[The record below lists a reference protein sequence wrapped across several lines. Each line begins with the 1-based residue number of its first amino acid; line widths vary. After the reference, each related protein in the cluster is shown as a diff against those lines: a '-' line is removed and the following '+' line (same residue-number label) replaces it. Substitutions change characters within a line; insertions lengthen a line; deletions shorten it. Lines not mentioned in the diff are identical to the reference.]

1 MQNKIDLYN
10 TAYDNFAEEVERQ
23 VRAETYGEDLGQTGW
38 MTAEEFRRFLS
49 FLELKPGAR
58 LLEVGFGAGGCSLYA
73 AEFAGFQVTGI
84 DINEN
89 GVRNA
94 RELADIKGLVDKVRF
109 ERIDAS
115 HPLPF
120 TDSSFDAVFSNDAI
134 CHLDGRAAVLK
145 EWHRVLAPG
154 GRVLFSDAMVITGI
168 LTSEELAVRSS
179 IGHYLFL
186 PRGENERL
194 IKEAGFTLLRA
205 DDFTASSEAIARNWH
220 DARERRRENLI
231 RIEGETNFLG
241 LQKFLSCVH
250 RVSKER
256 RLSRY
261 AYLAL
266 KAFA

>member
-10 TAYDNFAEEVERQ
+10 TAYDNFAQEVERQ

-38 MTAEEFRRFLS
+38 MTAEEFRRFLG
-49 FLELKPGAR
+49 FLELKRGAR
-58 LLEVGFGAGGCSLYA
+58 LLEVGFGSGGCSLYA
-73 AEFAGFQVTGI
+73 AEVVGLQVTGI

-94 RELADIKGLVDKVRF
+94 RELADSKGLAEQVWF

-115 HPLPF
+115 RPLPF
-120 TDSSFDAVFSNDAI
+120 ADSAFDAIFSNDSM
-134 CHLDGRAAVLK
+134 CHLDGRDAVLK
-145 EWHRVLAPG
+145 EWHRVLAPS
-154 GRVLFSDAMVITGI
+154 GRVLFSDAMVMTGI
-168 LTSEELAVRSS
+168 LTSEELAIRSS

-186 PRGENERL
+186 PMGENERL

-205 DDFTASSEAIARNWH
+205 DDLTASAETIARNWH
-220 DARERRRENLI
+220 DARERRREELI
-231 RIEGETNFLG
+231 RIEGETNFRG
-241 LQKFLSCVH
+241 LQNFLSCVH

-266 KAFA
+266 KALA

>member
-10 TAYDNFAEEVERQ
+10 TAYGSFAEEVERQ

-38 MTAEEFRRFLS
+38 MTAEEFRRFL
-49 FLELKPGAR
+49 ELLKLKRGAR

-73 AEFAGFQVTGI
+73 AEFADLQVTGI

-94 RELADIKGLVDKVRF
+94 REWANSKGLAEQVRF
-109 ERIDAS
+109 ERADAS

-120 TDSSFDAVFSNDAI
+120 PDAAFDAIFSNDAM
-134 CHLDGRAAVLK
+134 CHLDGRATVLK
-145 EWHRVLAPG
+145 EWQRVLAPG
-154 GRVLFSDAMVITGI
+154 GHVLFSDAMVITGI

-186 PRGENERL
+186 PMGENERL
-194 IKEAGFTLLRA
+194 IREAGFTLLRA
-205 DDFTASSEAIARNWH
+205 DDLTASSEAIAKNWH
-220 DARERRRENLI
+220 DARERRRADLI
-231 RIEGETNFLG
+231 RIEGETNFKG
-241 LQKFLSCVH
+241 LQNFLSCVH
-250 RVSKER
+250 RVSKDR

-261 AYLAL
+261 AYLAQ
-266 KAFA
+266 KAFV